1 MLIILLNLNNFV
13 HIVIFRCRHS
23 VFRSGGC
30 PHTREIM
37 HTYNTYGENVGE
49 ESGVTSEDLHKSA
62 LLQLDNRWGNGDII
76 PAE

>member
-1 MLIILLNLNNFV
+1 
-13 HIVIFRCRHS
+13 
-23 VFRSGGC
+23 
-30 PHTREIM
+30 M
-37 HTYNTYGENVGE
+37 HTYNTYNTYGEIVGE